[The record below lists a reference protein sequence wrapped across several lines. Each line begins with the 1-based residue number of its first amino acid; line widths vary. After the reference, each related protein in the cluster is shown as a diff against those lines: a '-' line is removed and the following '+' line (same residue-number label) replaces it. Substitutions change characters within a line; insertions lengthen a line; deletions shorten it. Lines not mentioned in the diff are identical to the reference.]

1 MCHKY
6 WSSLKV
12 FFETIVLKPLNSFT
26 GRFMLKTSFYKET
39 LLAKKDTGEKIS
51 LLKVFYTF
59 IYTVFIEISHIV
71 HFFFFF
77 LKVGY
82 LFLKNVRRINYTLAR
97 KRKMICWCLK
107 KYTDDFLVK
116 IIQNWLKP
124 IIIKN
129 RPKEIKIHLWLE

>member
-51 LLKVFYTF
+51 LLKVFYIF
-59 IYTVFIEISHIV
+59 IYTVLIEISHIV
-71 HFFFFF
+71 HFFF
-77 LKVGY
+77 LK
-82 LFLKNVRRINYTLAR
+82 
-97 KRKMICWCLK
+97 
-107 KYTDDFLVK
+107 
-116 IIQNWLKP
+116 
-124 IIIKN
+124 
-129 RPKEIKIHLWLE
+129 

>member
-1 MCHKY
+1 MSEILEFTK
-6 WSSLKV
+6 SFLLNNS
-12 FFETIVLKPLNSFT
+12 FETFKFIYRKVYVKNQFLQRNSF
-26 GRFMLKTSFYKET
+26 G
-39 LLAKKDTGEKIS
+39 KKRYRRENIS
-51 LLKVFYTF
+51 SKSVLH
-59 IYTVFIEISHIV
+59 IYLHGFNRDQSYCT
-71 HFFFFF
+71 FFFFK
-77 LKVGY
+77 KVGY